1 VSNEKTLVG
10 LGGEEFWAQYEAIMG
25 PEGLMTYRY
34 IGSRGAVAHDAYHSE
49 STAVVRRDMRGPA
62 GILAAALEIMGGDC
76 LSILDDAIA
85 IPAPV
90 NCSLGI
96 VDRGDGV
103 AEARVHGRIDHAGRS
118 QMFTAFVISDAA
130 DPSRVLAIG
139 SNLSVVMGPAP
150 EGARYV
156 PPGPGMADDD
166 SLPLLWE
173 AFGAVRR
180 EDGRYEIPEL
190 TAHLGSTSASLHH
203 GPTQVILEAASTDAA
218 LAAAGGDGLTLSH
231 WNVAFTARGTAGPFV
246 TSVDVVRSTG
256 RSIGCEATLV
266 DEGSGGRRIAT
277 AAAVFRRD

>member
-1 VSNEKTLVG
+1 MPHHIHG
-10 LGGEEFWAQYEAIMG
+10 L
-25 PEGLMTYRY
+25 
-34 IGSRGAVAHDAYHSE
+34 S
-49 STAVVRRDMRGPA
+49 
-62 GILAAALEIMGGDC
+62 
-76 LSILDDAIA
+76 
-85 IPAPV
+85 
-90 NCSLGI
+90 SLC
-96 VDRGDGV
+96 RTT
-103 AEARVHGRIDHAGRS
+103 HQTS
-118 QMFTAFVISDAA
+118 
-130 DPSRVLAIG
+130 
-139 SNLSVVMGPAP
+139 
-150 EGARYV
+150 
-156 PPGPGMADDD
+156 PPD